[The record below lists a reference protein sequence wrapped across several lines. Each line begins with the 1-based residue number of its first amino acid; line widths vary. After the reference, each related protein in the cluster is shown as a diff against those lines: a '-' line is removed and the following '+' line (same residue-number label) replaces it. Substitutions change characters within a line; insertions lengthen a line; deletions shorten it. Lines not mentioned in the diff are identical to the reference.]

1 MKNMGDRGGI
11 EDINKAID
19 SINAKI
25 FAQSNVVELTISN
38 DPTIIE
44 TSKRD
49 AAMTYLGVKGYRPGL
64 AFIQELDIVLAQE
77 FRQGNDMGN
86 KLEFLKWAFSKVPTN
101 KIIKNA
107 LFDSEFYIAEA
118 INYLEERRCTWAI
131 AADQDAAVKA
141 VIEEIPQ
148 SDWGPLLD
156 KDGFNTGKEV
166 AETIHCM
173 EKTKKSFRLVVIR
186 WKDKK
191 GNICHHAIASNK
203 KIGSA
208 NDVILYYNY
217 RAVAENIIKEVK
229 GGFGMDKMP
238 SGYFLANALYFAI
251 GVLTYNFFIAQKF
264 MTMPKELQNK
274 TIESIRWILV
284 EVPGKVVRHANNTI
298 LKIATTVEKFTIFL
312 NMRGKT
318 ECASSA

>member
-1 MKNMGDRGGI
+1 
-11 EDINKAID
+11 
-19 SINAKI
+19 
-25 FAQSNVVELTISN
+25 
-38 DPTIIE
+38 
-44 TSKRD
+44 
-49 AAMTYLGVKGYRPGL
+49 
-64 AFIQELDIVLAQE
+64 
-77 FRQGNDMGN
+77 
-86 KLEFLKWAFSKVPTN
+86 
-101 KIIKNA
+101 
-107 LFDSEFYIAEA
+107 
-118 INYLEERRCTWAI
+118 
-131 AADQDAAVKA
+131 
-141 VIEEIPQ
+141 
-148 SDWGPLLD
+148 
-156 KDGFNTGKEV
+156 
-166 AETIHCM
+166 M